1 MKKKVFLA
9 AALSCALCFGFVSC
23 GDDENNNVT
32 PPVDNPTDPEVLD
45 VNATYSENTLTL
57 TYSGSEMPGKSVA
70 FNTTDGKTATLTLE
84 GDFDISGLLSGVLTA
99 NSTKADLITSLSP
112 GVFPG
117 ELKTIHSKVRIRRTD
132 AQRNIA
138 VRSRMES

>member
-70 FNTTDGKTATLTLE
+70 FNTTDGKTALTRRRLTL
-84 GDFDISGLLSGVLTA
+84 SPLSARVF
-99 NSTKADLITSLSP
+99 SP
-112 GVFPG
+112 
-117 ELKTIHSKVRIRRTD
+117 E
-132 AQRNIA
+132 N
-138 VRSRMES
+138 